1 MGVPAAK
8 AGEEGEREMFT
19 SFLGILEP
27 SDVKIEN

>member
-1 MGVPAAK
+1 MGVPAAR
-8 AGEEGEREMFT
+8 AGREGEREMFT